1 MFIGACKNYSRMG
14 MIGALP
20 VGLRGKIY
28 GQPFKVLVQ
37 YDAFGGVRAQI
48 YEDSGD
54 GGLITEV
61 TGKRGEV
68 NAKAEVLTSW
78 ALNRARSKGLIS
90 TGGEAKVKKK
100 IYKGKGK
107 IIDTTIEYNKLKS
120 DVLKRSKEFI
130 QNLHD
135 EVVAFN
141 KGKDTKT
148 KKVKKAVNIAP
159 KKPKFKTIFV
169 KEYKVPGYTVPKHKR
184 RIPIR

>member
-1 MFIGACKNYSRMG
+1 MG

-37 YDAFGGVRAQI
+37 YDAFGGVRAQV

-68 NAKAEVLTSW
+68 NTKAEALTSW
-78 ALNRARSKGLIS
+78 ALNRATSKGLIS
-90 TGGEAKVKKK
+90 KGGEAKVKKK

-130 QNLHD
+130 QNLHQ
-135 EVVAFN
+135 EVVDFN

-148 KKVKKAVNIAP
+148 KKVKKLVNIAP
-159 KKPKFKTIFV
+159 KKTARKEPAAKFKTIFV
-169 KEYKVPGYTVPKHKR
+169 REYKVPGYTVPKHKR
-184 RIPIR
+184 KLPIR